1 MIYRSITS
9 QSLHYYSRPHAQI
22 PQQPLQG
29 SAAWY
34 GSIMRERSDWLVQL
48 DNEQLS
54 VFRHAIDVAKAT
66 GKDTQR
72 LTDKDFP
79 LPELASDIQHWRREL
94 QSGRGFLLL
103 RGVPVETWGEQ
114 DCELFFWCLGW
125 HLGLPGAQNRF
136 GELLGHVRDTGAD
149 PNDPGVRE
157 YRTRVNISFHCDA
170 ADVVGLMCLKTA
182 KSGGASRIAS
192 SVTIFNELL
201 RSRPELASRLFE
213 PFLLDAHAEGGL
225 ETFPVTPCRYY
236 NGRLST
242 FYHSGYFRSATRYRG
257 VAPLNAEEL
266 ELLDAYDALAANP
279 NIHLDMDLQPG
290 DIQLCSNHTI
300 VHSRADYEDHSDPA
314 LRRHLLRLW
323 LSLREPR
330 SAGYRWRKTQNKLQ
344 LLGSLIRCR
353 WQQRGRV
360 QAVGHD
366 Q

>member
-9 QSLHYYSRPHAQI
+9 QSLHYYSRPHSEI
-22 PQQPLQG
+22 PQQPIPG
-29 SAAWY
+29 PSAWY
-34 GSIMRERSDWLVQL
+34 GNSLREHRDWCLQF
-48 DNEQLS
+48 NERQLS
-54 VFRHAIDVAKAT
+54 AFRRAIDAAKAS

-72 LTDKDFP
+72 LTHKDFS
-79 LPELASDIQHWRREL
+79 LPEMANEIDAWRREL

-103 RGVPVETWGEQ
+103 RGVPVEDWGEP
-114 DCELFFWCLGW
+114 DCEIFFWCLGW

-149 PNDPGVRE
+149 PSDPAVRE

-201 RSRPELASRLFE
+201 HSHPHLVNRLFK

-236 NGRLST
+236 DGRLST
-242 FYHSGYFRSATRYRG
+242 FYHSGYFRSAARYRG
-257 VAPLNAEEL
+257 VKPLMADEL
-266 ELLDAYDALAANP
+266 ELLDAYDALAARP
-279 NIHLDMDLQPG
+279 DIHLDMELLPG
-290 DIQLCSNHTI
+290 DIQLCSNHSI
-300 VHSRADYEDHSDPA
+300 VHSRADYEDYREPE

-323 LSLREPR
+323 LSLPGP
-330 SAGYRWRKTQNKLQ
+330 AAVGYRWRKTANTLQ
-344 LLGSLIRCR
+344 LLGDLMRCR
-353 WQQRGRV
+353 WQQRGRL
-360 QAVGHD
+360 QNSAQG
-366 Q
+366 